1 MLELIVG
8 ILVLG
13 GLVAWWQWNWITDG
27 STGSEVL
34 RNVGL
39 IVAAVV
45 AIPLAIWR
53 SRVAERQ
60 AETAH
65 LAMLGQR
72 FQQALEL
79 AGNKEGAL
87 QVSGIHALRR
97 LAEEYPGLYE
107 EQVAE
112 VFDALAQ
119 FPIGVEQR
127 DDI

>member
-1 MLELIVG
+1 
-8 ILVLG
+8 
-13 GLVAWWQWNWITDG
+13 
-27 STGSEVL
+27 
-34 RNVGL
+34 
-39 IVAAVV
+39 
-45 AIPLAIWR
+45 
-53 SRVAERQ
+53 
-60 AETAH
+60 
-65 LAMLGQR
+65 MLGQR

-79 AGNKEGAL
+79 AGNEEGAL

-97 LAEEYPGLYE
+97 LAEEYPGIYE